1 VEGCTDGSQV
11 IDIHPTVFLS
21 SVVAAASP
29 LVLAALG
36 ETLTEKAGVINL
48 SLDGAI
54 LLAAMAA
61 FVASFSSGSLA
72 VGFAS
77 GAAVGAAV
85 ACVVGVAGIHLR
97 LPQVA
102 VGFVL
107 TLLCRDLAYF
117 LGNPFSRLP
126 GPQVLPRPL
135 PVLGDIPFL
144 GPIFFRQDS
153 VVYGSFALVATSWWF
168 LYRTRPGL
176 ELRAVGEHPAAAFAR
191 GIRPEKLQMIYLLIG
206 GALVGLGGAAFS
218 LGTKPGWGRPQGAEG
233 MGWIALALVIFGG
246 WHPVK
251 VAAGAY
257 FFSFLQMV
265 GIPLQ
270 SYFSSVPTQVFQVAP
285 FPLMIF
291 TLLLIHLA
299 ESEAIGRWAE
309 GRPRAARWLR
319 LVRSAA
325 PRGLGRPFRRE

>member
-1 VEGCTDGSQV
+1 M
-11 IDIHPTVFLS
+11 IDIDPTILLS
-21 SVVAAASP
+21 GVVATASP

-36 ETLTEKAGVINL
+36 ETLTEKAGVLNL
-48 SLDGAI
+48 SLDGTI
-54 LLAAMAA
+54 LLAAMVA
-61 FVASFSSGSLA
+61 FAASFSSGSVA
-72 VGFAS
+72 AGFAS

-85 ACVVGVAGIHLR
+85 AAVVGVTGIYLR

-126 GPQVLPRPL
+126 GPQVLPRPV

-144 GPIFFRQDS
+144 GPVFFRQNW
-153 VVYGSFALVATSWWF
+153 VVYGSIALIAAAWWF
-168 LYRTRPGL
+168 VYRTRPGL
-176 ELRAVGEHPAAAFAR
+176 DLRAVGEHPAAAFAR
-191 GIRPEKLQMIYLLIG
+191 GISPERLQMIYLLIG

-251 VAAGAY
+251 VALGAY
-257 FFSFLQMV
+257 FFSLLQMV

-270 SYFSSVPTQVFQVAP
+270 GYFSSVPTQVFQVAP

-291 TLLLIHLA
+291 TLVLIHLA
-299 ESEAIGRWAE
+299 QSEAVGRRAE
-309 GRPRAARWLR
+309 SRPRVARWLR
-319 LVRSAA
+319 LVRGAS
-325 PRGLGRPFRRE
+325 PRSLGRPLRRE